1 MRTPNIGDQY
11 VSARNSVQLGRAVM
25 WRVIKVAKKADEL
38 EYVELEAVNAQLQK
52 KVLSVRALTDA
63 RLFSRVQN

>member
-11 VSARNSVQLGRAVM
+11 ISARNSVSLGRAVT

-38 EYVELEAVNAQLQK
+38 DYVELEPVNAQLQK
-52 KVLSVRALTDA
+52 KVLSVRALSDA
-63 RLFSRVQN
+63 RLFSRVPN